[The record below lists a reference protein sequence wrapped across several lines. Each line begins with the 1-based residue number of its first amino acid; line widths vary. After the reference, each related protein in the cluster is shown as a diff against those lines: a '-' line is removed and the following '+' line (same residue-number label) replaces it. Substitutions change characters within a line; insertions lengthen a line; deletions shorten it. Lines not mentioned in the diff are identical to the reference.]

1 MKLTKKRKKPI
12 LLKNNANE
20 ATGDARVV
28 IARLEELEE
37 SLISKYKLIP
47 TSMKLNY
54 PKKVTYRNTLPFKV
68 EVELLP
74 VDTGRNVLFLG
85 DDRAVSITPDGVFM
99 VNGVGMSKIHV
110 IPTENTGIY
119 QTIQIEVQEPGIR
132 FTSGRGMRLSG
143 SGGII
148 LT

>member
-1 MKLTKKRKKPI
+1 M
-12 LLKNNANE
+12 
-20 ATGDARVV
+20 
-28 IARLEELEE
+28 
-37 SLISKYKLIP
+37 
-47 TSMKLNY
+47 
-54 PKKVTYRNTLPFKV
+54 
-68 EVELLP
+68 
-74 VDTGRNVLFLG
+74 FLG

-99 VNGVGMSKIHV
+99 INGVGMSKIHV

-132 FTSGRGMRLSG
+132 LTSGNGMRLSG